1 MDFESFRYGT
11 QVTQVALRN
20 WGIVAGSLALV
31 AVVLSFLLT
40 MLRFGPRGT
49 AVFTRG
55 LTGYVADIFSMSP
68 KRVLAVARLTLKE
81 AIRRKALMVFV
92 VFALLLMFAGW
103 FMSSGNSRASISVGV
118 QIWFLLTAI
127 SWLVLPAVMFLSCWS
142 IPEEIR
148 VRSLHTVVTKPI
160 RRIEVVLGRMVGFGA
175 VVTIVVIIMGTAGY
189 IWIQRQ
195 VPDSARDMLTC
206 RVPVYGSL
214 FFRDREGLL
223 ATEGVNTG
231 DVWAYRSYIEGNT
244 QARAIWQFHN
254 LTPEMFKRGPAGEE
268 TYDIRLES
276 RFEAFRT
283 IKGSEDSMERGI
295 QGQYTLKRDLRD
307 RAFSVYRLTPAFR
320 EFGRELVEGQ
330 FRNAS
335 VSLRDYANN
344 LAEESSSVEAN
355 DFVGYLNATQGA
367 YLTFEGMGEDFYDM
381 RDAFKDSSEAAKS
394 IRNPSDTT
402 AIRNFSDKLVHIA
415 DLLEA
420 RADDLLE
427 AMPRLEIPLPPFNVT
442 EYHIGQDQYV
452 INRELTFN
460 ADYESLSRFLAGT
473 VSEWNEES
481 RLISNG
487 EFADG
492 LVEELAEE
500 TEISTLNS
508 ELLLTV
514 LQEDIDDGNLNIS
527 ADQLAVA
534 DGRSWLNYFDQMVRA
549 ERLISPDPMG
559 WVLTADLYDDLL
571 LNGQLTVEVACLDS
585 QMFIGMARPDLFIRL
600 PDNPFVIGYSKA
612 LLSTVLMLLLVVV
625 IGVTASCIVKG
636 PVALF
641 LTFGVFL
648 IGQMFHQFMID
659 IVAGNVA
666 GSGLIESSVLILQQR
681 NPNVGVNVSAGA
693 GTIIESADKL
703 TNGLLTGASQI
714 IPNFSLFSEA
724 ASYIESGFDVPWLT
738 LMIPVILTFLGF
750 FVPCVLLGAAFLKFR
765 ELEAK

>member
-1 MDFESFRYGT
+1 MEFETLRYST
-11 QVTQVALRN
+11 QEALRN
-20 WGIVAGSLALV
+20 WGVVAGSLGLA

-40 MLRFGPRGT
+40 MLRFGPRG
-49 AVFTRG
+49 ASVFSRG
-55 LTGYVADIFSMSP
+55 LTSYVSDMLSMSP
-68 KRVLAVARLTLKE
+68 TRVLAVARLTLKE

-103 FMSSGNSRASISVGV
+103 FMSSGNSRATISVGV

-175 VVTIVVIIMGTAGY
+175 VVTVVVGIMGASGY

-206 RVPVYGSL
+206 RVPVYGTL

-231 DVWAYRSYIEGNT
+231 DVWAYRSYVEGNS
-244 QARAIWQFHN
+244 QARAIWQFFN
-254 LTPEMFKRGPAGEE
+254 ITPDMFKQGPPGSE

-283 IKGSEDSMERGI
+283 VKGSEESIENGI
-295 QGQYTLKRDLRD
+295 QGQFTLRRDLRD

-320 EFGRELVEGQ
+320 DFGRELVDGQ

-335 VSLRDYANN
+335 RSIRQYADSIVDG
-344 LAEESSSVEAN
+344 SSAVEAN
-355 DFVGYLNATQGA
+355 DFLGYVNATRGA
-367 YLTFEGMGEDFYDM
+367 YLTIGLLGENFEGVQ
-381 RDAFKDSSEAAKS
+381 DAFSESGKAAAS
-394 IRNPSDTT
+394 VRSPTDTT
-402 AIRNFSDKLVHIA
+402 AIENFSKTLIGVA
-415 DLLEA
+415 DAIEE

-427 AMPRLEIPLPPFNVT
+427 AMPRLEVPLPPFNVT
-442 EYHIGQDQYV
+442 EYHTGQDQYV
-452 INRELTFN
+452 INRELSFN
-460 ADYESLSRFLAGT
+460 ADYESLARYLAST
-473 VSEWNEES
+473 VAEWNEAA
-481 RLISNG
+481 RFVTDGQLV
-487 EFADG
+487 DG
-492 LVEELAEE
+492 LAEKLANE
-500 TEISTLNS
+500 TDISGLNS

-514 LQEDIDDGNLNIS
+514 LQEDIDAGVLTLSD
-527 ADQLAVA
+527 DRMKVA
-534 DGRSWLNYFDQMVRA
+534 DERSWLNYFDQMVRA
-549 ERLISPDPMG
+549 ERLISQDPMG
-559 WVLTADLYDDLL
+559 WVLTADLYEDLL
-571 LNGQLTVEVACLDS
+571 LDGSLTVEVACLDS

-600 PDNPFVIGYSKA
+600 PDNPFIVGYSKA

-659 IVAGNVA
+659 IVAGRVE

-681 NPNVGVNVSAGA
+681 NPGVGVNVSANA
-693 GTIIESADKL
+693 GTIIESADKV
-703 TNGLLTGASQI
+703 TSALLQGASQI
-714 IPNFSLFSEA
+714 VPNFSLFSQSA
-724 ASYIESGFDVPWLT
+724 DYIESGFDVPWIT
-738 LMIPVILTFLGF
+738 LMVPVILTFVGF
-750 FVPCVLLGAAFLKFR
+750 LIPCVLLGAAFLKFR